1 MEINKDGLLE
11 IDIYFWDSEWETWLQ
26 KYTGFTLTDNI
37 NSEGLL
43 FLVVIRFFTVDL
55 LARREGRNEK

>member
-43 FLVVIRFFTVDL
+43 FSSDTFFTVDL